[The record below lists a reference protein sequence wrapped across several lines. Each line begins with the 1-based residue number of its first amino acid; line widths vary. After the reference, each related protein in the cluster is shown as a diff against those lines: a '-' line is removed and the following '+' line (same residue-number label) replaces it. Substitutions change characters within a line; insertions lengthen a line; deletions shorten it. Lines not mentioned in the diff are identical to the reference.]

1 MITSDMKHYGAHY
14 DTQSFLKMIDM
25 RRIAKKAGCIYP
37 HTLAT
42 YLCKVSDNEDPKI
55 VIAEIQSMIET
66 LKRNLPSK
74 YWVKQ

>member
-1 MITSDMKHYGAHY
+1 MKQYGYHY

-25 RRIAKKAGCIYP
+25 RQIARKAGCNFP

-42 YLCKVSDNEDPKI
+42 YLCKVPDNEDSKI